1 MEEKNQTQIDLEAK
15 VAELE
20 SKVAELE
27 KENAKIKSE
36 LKEEKDCRS
45 RNFDRWQEEEDKV
58 RAMRLILV
66 AVTKQKFL
74 DFQQVFEDIG
84 K

>member
-1 MEEKNQTQIDLEAK
+1 MVEKNQTQIDLEAK
-15 VAELE
+15 VDELE
-20 SKVAELE
+20 AKLKELE
-27 KENAKIKSE
+27 DQNAKLEKE
-36 LKEEKDCRS
+36 LKEEQVCRS

-66 AVTKQKFL
+66 AVTKQSFL
-74 DFQQVFEDIG
+74 DYKQVFEDIG